1 MLTFC
6 YRSVKGA
13 RLCSPRVK
21 QTILFTPQFSQTGL
35 PASHACC
42 SLARTNV
49 IDDAARQV
57 SAVPKSCQATPCL
70 IGGGKSID
78 KTTLTGMR
86 PLSGEDNCALICAN
100 GFARQTSQ
108 SSARRS
114 AIVAIIPLLALA
126 RSGY

>member
-57 SAVPKSCQATPCL
+57 SAVPKKLPGDAVFNRWWEVDRQNDINRNAPAIRRRQLRAYLFFFNDTATTE
-70 IGGGKSID
+70 IY
-78 KTTLTGMR
+78 TLS
-86 PLSGEDNCALICAN
+86 LHDALPI
-100 GFARQTSQ
+100 
-108 SSARRS
+108 
-114 AIVAIIPLLALA
+114 
-126 RSGY
+126 

>member
-57 SAVPKSCQATPCL
+57 SAVPKKLPGDAVFNRWWEVDRQNDINRNARAIQRRQL
-70 IGGGKSID
+70 RAYLRERLRK
-78 KTTLTGMR
+78 
-86 PLSGEDNCALICAN
+86 AN
-100 GFARQTSQ
+100 
-108 SSARRS
+108 
-114 AIVAIIPLLALA
+114 VAIIGEAI
-126 RSGY
+126 GYRGDHSVTRFS